1 MTATIK
7 IITHLTEKQVIVTDT
22 FGNVV
27 NESYSN
33 INISAPYGSYIVYMS
48 NPIEITSFT
57 TLVNTLDNVLV
68 QFVAAS
74 FGIIIAVIYFIFLI
88 TIKNKGFKG
97 VK

>member
-7 IITHLTEKQVIVTDT
+7 IITHLTEKKVIVSDT
-22 FGNVV
+22 FGNIV

-33 INISAPYGSYIVYMS
+33 VDISAPYGSYIVYMS

-74 FGIIIAVIYFIFLI
+74 FAVVIAVIFFLFLI